1 MKCIEVNYDITIIEG
16 GTYDKIFQWKT
27 GDPAIA
33 VDISGYTADGMIRT
47 KLKAEPALLELPYQ
61 DKAWVADGDTG
72 IYILQNDE
80 YDEYDDET
88 GKFRIYIKDN
98 DTLGLCSNHKDIT
111 GVYDLFLYN
120 PLGESVFKMYGV
132 ATIKATAT
140 RVD

>member
-1 MKCIEVNYDITIIEG
+1 MKCIEVNYDITVIEG

-27 GDPAIA
+27 GDPAIP
-33 VDISGYTADGMIRT
+33 VDISGYTASGMIRT
-47 KLKAEPALLELPYQ
+47 KLKAEPALLSLPYQ
-61 DKAWVADGDTG
+61 SKTWVADGDTG

-88 GKFRIYIKDN
+88 GKFRVYIKDT
-98 DTLGLCSNHKDIT
+98 DTVGMCAKHYDVT

-120 PLGESVFKMYGV
+120 PLGESVLKMYGV